1 MDNSSEVEVVVVVVD
16 NDAAGSAA
24 AVVQAIEASYPWPL
38 HYVVQPDRGIPQA
51 RNLAVAVARELG
63 GDLLGFIDDDEEPAS
78 DWFVRSLESC
88 QRTGAHV
95 VMGRSMPVFHGDPPQ
110 WVMQGR
116 FFERPRFATD
126 EPIRWNFARTS
137 GVLISMKSFPPLE
150 RPFDERLRLTGGS
163 DTRFFQCIE
172 RAGGIIVWAD
182 DAVVL
187 DHVPASRASW
197 RWLIRR
203 SFRTGNN
210 RSLFLLYFEHPSFF
224 RKVKRLGRGTTDALR
239 GLWQL
244 VPGVARGRVG
254 LVRASQQIANGL
266 GVALGALGIRYDEY
280 RRTSDS

>member
-1 MDNSSEVEVVVVVVD
+1 MKVALSVLTFQRPVGLRRALESIGRLELPVDNSTEVEVVVVVVD

-78 DWFVRSLESC
+78 DWFVRSLESS

-126 EPIRWNFARTS
+126 EPIRWNYARTS

-163 DTRFFQCIE
+163 DTRFFQCVE

-187 DHVPASRASW
+187 DHVPASRAYMA
-197 RWLIRR
+197 LAHQAVVPDGQQPQPIFAV
-203 SFRTGNN
+203 FRAPE
-210 RSLFLLYFEHPSFF
+210 LLPE
-224 RKVKRLGRGTTDALR
+224 GEE
-239 GLWQL
+239 
-244 VPGVARGRVG
+244 ARARH
-254 LVRASQQIANGL
+254 L
-266 GVALGALGIRYDEY
+266 
-280 RRTSDS
+280 